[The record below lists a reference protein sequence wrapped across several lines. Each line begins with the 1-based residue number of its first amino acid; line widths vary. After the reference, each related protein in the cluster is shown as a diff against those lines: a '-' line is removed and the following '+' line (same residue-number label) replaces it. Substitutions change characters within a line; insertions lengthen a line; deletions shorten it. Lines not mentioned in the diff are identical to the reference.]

1 MMVKD
6 IEGYEG
12 LYAIYSDGRVWSYRV
27 KRFMKPA
34 DNGHGYRHVML
45 TNKNGVVKHHRVHIL
60 VAKAF
65 LPPPAPGA
73 CDVCHTDDDPGNNDV
88 SNLKWGTRAENLN
101 TDRCRE
107 KQKNKIFSR
116 VRCIETGEIF
126 KSQAEAGRQK
136 NIHRYSI
143 NNVLMGKQKTAGGY
157 HWERVF

>member
-12 LYAIYSDGRVWSYRV
+12 LYAIYSDGRVWSYRR
-27 KRFMKPA
+27 KNFMKPA
-34 DNGHGYRHVML
+34 DNGHGYLQVIL
-45 TNKNGVVKHHRVHIL
+45 TDKNKHRKHHRIHIL

-65 LPPPAPGA
+65 LPEPPPEA
-73 CDVCHTDDDPGNNDV
+73 CDVCHIDDNPGNNDFR
-88 SNLKWGTRAENLN
+88 NLKWGTRSENLN
-101 TDRCRE
+101 TDSCRE
-107 KQKNKIFSR
+107 KQKNRIRSR

-126 KSQAEAGRQK
+126 KNQTDAGRQK
-136 NIHRYSI
+136 NVHRYSI